1 MGDWSITYLL
11 DGTYFIYKQS
21 KEVASGTYDAVTAD
35 SYNDQMSSEDREE
48 NLTKDLISWMKKIG
62 G

>member
-21 KEVASGTYDAVTAD
+21 QEVASGTYDAVTAD